1 MFCHACG
8 TEVPNGKRYC
18 QQCGTAQ
25 LAASA
30 DKGRRANWRLSA
42 WVVGGAVVVSLGVGG
57 VIGYVAARSAV
68 AASAEATAIRV
79 EEQYEAAAEEQ
90 RARSFKLGY
99 DAGAASTEV
108 PGGGGS
114 SSRQVTV
121 STLSRRRTIGTTS
134 SDSRG
139 IPLSTMQSPLWQSL
153 QSARPLMTRRGGR
166 ASSTAPG
173 MLRTG
178 ERFRVLGRSAIRVLE
193 SREWEL

>member
-108 PGGGGS
+108 PGGGQFIETGNGFNAKPS
-114 SSRQVTV
+114 SNDRYYFVRFERNPSEHNAIAPLAIAAISKTTYDPTRWTGFKY
-121 STLSRRRTIGTTS
+121 STW
-134 SDSRG
+134 DVAD
-139 IPLSTMQSPLWQSL
+139 W
-153 QSARPLMTRRGGR
+153 
-166 ASSTAPG
+166 
-173 MLRTG
+173 
-178 ERFRVLGRSAIRVLE
+178 
-193 SREWEL
+193 